1 MRPDARKRI
10 PGATYRLQFNG
21 GFTFKRATEI
31 AEYLL
36 ELGITDLYASPIFK
50 AGPGS
55 THGYDVC
62 SFEQINPALGGS
74 EQFDRF
80 AARLQQLGLGLLLDM
95 VPNHMAVDDSNDW
108 WQDVLRNGRASR
120 FATWFDIDWK
130 RSGAAFP
137 DKVLLPLLEDHYAKV
152 LETGKLRLDCDQG
165 EFVIKYYDRK
175 FPISPE
181 SASEVVLGAESYN
194 GTPGRPQ
201 SFDKLHALL
210 QRQHYRLASWRTAAE
225 EINYRRFFDVTGLAG
240 LRMELPEVFQATHR
254 LLFSFLNEGKVT
266 GLRIDHPDGLW
277 NPREYCQRLQ
287 TRSLGGVPPES
298 DEAEA
303 SAPQPLHVVV
313 EKILTGD
320 ESLPRDW
327 PVDGTTGYDFLN
339 HVNGLFVNNT
349 NQGAFDRL
357 YQDFTG
363 CRMEFRTVVYESKK
377 RILETS
383 LRSETDAL
391 THRLRRIAASTR
403 YGQDFGFQTLWDAM
417 IEIIAGFPVYRT
429 YADENTINL
438 DPVEREQI
446 EQALRTA
453 RARNPVCDLEIL
465 KFIESLLLLRIP
477 EDARPA
483 EANEY
488 REFVMKFQQ
497 LTGPVTAKGVED
509 TAFYNFN
516 RLISLNEVGGDPEV
530 FGTSPEKFH
539 RYNLAQA
546 ERWPHSLLAT
556 ATHDTKRGED
566 TRARINVL
574 SELPE
579 QWREAISHWSRLNK
593 DKKTVV
599 RGEPAPHP
607 NDEYLFYQTLIGSWI
622 TAAESEAG
630 RIDLCERL
638 VKYMIKAVREA
649 KAHTTWTNP
658 DLEYEEAVQRFVQE
672 SLKNLAF
679 VDDFRALQQK
689 TAFFGRFNSLSQ
701 LLLKMTCPGVPDFYQ
716 GTELWDFN
724 LVDPDNRRPV
734 DYSLRQSMFK
744 VLKDRFSQSSP
755 DLRDLPGYLLRE
767 PETGMVKM
775 YLIWRTLNCRTA
787 HRELFDQGSYIPL
800 QANGTKKNHIC
811 AFARKLGSKEI
822 IVIAPCLVVG
832 LADGVERPPMGD
844 IWEDTLLALPDADAK
859 GQYKNVL
866 TRQVLPVTSGGGG
879 ANKGLRLADAL
890 ELFPVALLERV

>member
-1 MRPDARKRI
+1 MRPDASKRI
-10 PGATYRLQFNG
+10 PGATYRLQFND
-21 GFTFKRATEI
+21 GFTFKQATEI
-31 AEYLL
+31 AEYLR
-36 ELGITDLYASPIFK
+36 ELGITDLYASPIFT

-55 THGYDVC
+55 THGYDIC
-62 SFEQINPALGGS
+62 SFEQVNPALGGA
-74 EQFDRF
+74 EEFDGL

-95 VPNHMAVDDSNDW
+95 VPNHMAVDGSNDW

-130 RSGAAFP
+130 PSGAAFP

-152 LETGKLRLDCDQG
+152 LEAGKLRLDCDQG
-165 EFVIKYYDRK
+165 EFVIKYHDRK

-181 SASEVVLGAESYN
+181 SASELVLGTGSYQ
-194 GTPGRPQ
+194 GTAGRPQ

-210 QRQHYRLASWRTAAE
+210 QRQHYRLACWRAAAE
-225 EINYRRFFDVTGLAG
+225 EINYRRFFDVTGLIG
-240 LRMELPEVFQATHR
+240 LRMELPEVFLASHQ
-254 LLFSFLNEGKVT
+254 LLFSLLSEGKVT

-287 TRSLGGVPPES
+287 TRSPDGVPPKPGEV
-298 DEAEA
+298 EA
-303 SAPQPLHVVV
+303 SAPQPFYVVV
-313 EKILTGD
+313 EKILTGA

-339 HVNGLFVNNT
+339 HLNGLFVNSANR
-349 NQGAFDRL
+349 GAFDRL

-363 CRMEFRTVVYESKK
+363 RRMEFSAVVYESKR

-403 YGQDFGFQTLWDAM
+403 YGQDFGFQTLRSAL

-429 YADENTINL
+429 YADENTMNL
-438 DPVEREQI
+438 EPVERERI

-453 RARNPVCDLEIL
+453 RARNPVCDPEALT
-465 KFIESLLLLRIP
+465 FIENLLLLRIP
-477 EDARPA
+477 KDVLPSDAK
-483 EANEY
+483 EY
-488 REFVMKFQQ
+488 REFAMKFQQ

-530 FGTSPEKFH
+530 FGTSSEEFH

-566 TRARINVL
+566 GRARINVL
-574 SELPE
+574 SELPG
-579 QWREAISHWSRLNK
+579 QWREAILRWSRLNA
-593 DKKTVV
+593 DKKSVAH
-599 RGEPAPHP
+599 GEPAPRP

-622 TAAESEAG
+622 TAAEGGAG
-630 RIDLCERL
+630 RTVFCERL
-638 VKYMIKAVREA
+638 VEYMLKAVREA
-649 KAHTTWTNP
+649 KAHTTWTDP
-658 DLEYEEAVQRFVQE
+658 DLEYEEAVRRFVQQ
-672 SLKNLAF
+672 SLEDFPF
-679 VDDFRALQQK
+679 VEDFRAVQQK

-701 LLLKMTCPGVPDFYQ
+701 LLLKMTCPGIPDLYQ

-734 DYSLRQSMFK
+734 DYALRQSMFK
-744 VLKDRFSQSSP
+744 ELKDRFSRSSS
-755 DLRDLPGYLLRE
+755 DLRDPLGHLLRE
-767 PETGMVKM
+767 PETGLVKM
-775 YLIWRTLNCRTA
+775 YLIWRALNCRTA
-787 HRELFDQGSYIPL
+787 NRGLFDQGSYIPL
-800 QANGTKKNHIC
+800 QATGSKKTHIC
-811 AFARKLGSKEI
+811 AFARKLGSKE
-822 IVIAPCLVVG
+822 VIAIAPRLVVG
-832 LADGVERPPMGD
+832 LVDGVERPPMGD
-844 IWEDTLLALPDADAK
+844 IWEDTLLALPDTDPK
-859 GQYKNVL
+859 CQFQNVL
-866 TRQVLPVTSGGGG
+866 TRQVLSVAGGGG
-879 ANKGLRLADAL
+879 AKGGLRLADAL
-890 ELFPVALLERV
+890 GLFPVALLERI